1 MFRLRGSV
9 VAAMIALMGSVT
21 MAPSFCFANS
31 PALSV
36 ISTESLSSQGG
47 ITIVSPTGI
56 PIVLT
61 TADVAKLPTV
71 QVDVSFFMGAGI
83 VRESF
88 KGPLLW
94 TVLER
99 ALSIHA
105 EYSGVQ
111 ARQIAIITGR
121 GGYVAVLALGE
132 ISPAYEGKPVILA
145 ESMNGRL
152 LGMGCFRVVVPG
164 DQREDRSVNDVEKIA
179 IVAPTTRARGGI

>member
-1 MFRLRGSV
+1 
-9 VAAMIALMGSVT
+9 MIALAFGVAL
-21 MAPSFCFANS
+21 APSFCLANG

-36 ISTESLSSQGG
+36 ASAVPPPSQGG

-56 PIVLT
+56 PIFLT
-61 TADVAKLPTV
+61 TAEVAKLPTV
-71 QVDVSFFMGAGI
+71 QINVSFSMGPGI
-83 VRESF
+83 VRASF

-94 TVLER
+94 TVLEC

-145 ESMNGRL
+145 ESMNGRP
-152 LGMGCFRVVVPG
+152 LGMGSFRLMVPG
-164 DQREDRSVNDVEKIA
+164 DQREDRSVNGVERIA
-179 IVAPTTRARGGI
+179 IVTPTNKERGGI